1 TAAGSVQ
8 FTNWTMPLGSPV
20 TVAGGS
26 ASMTTTLTPGTHPLT
41 AVFTPA
47 GSTAFDPSKSDTL
60 SYTVSAPTTTP
71 LPPTPPAFRF
81 SPTSL
86 SQLIPWLL
94 GQLHLPTF

>member
-1 TAAGSVQ
+1 VQ
-8 FTNWTMPLGSPV
+8 FKD
-20 TVAGGS
+20 GS
-26 ASMTTTLTPGTHPLT
+26 ADLGAAVQVTSGSATLPETFALGTHPLT